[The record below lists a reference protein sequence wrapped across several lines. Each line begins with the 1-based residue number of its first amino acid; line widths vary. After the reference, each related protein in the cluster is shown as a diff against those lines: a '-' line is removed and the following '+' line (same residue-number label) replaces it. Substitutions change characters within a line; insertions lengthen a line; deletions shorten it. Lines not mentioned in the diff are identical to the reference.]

1 MKFGTFVFVSIIAL
15 LSVSAYAETVVDV
28 SNKIDAL
35 GLGIYAPLDGG
46 NGKIEGSEKEGDK
59 RGGNGAIVMSL
70 EKCTTGEDNPCQRSR
85 SAVAYDIG
93 KLEKEDLEGLGTIS
107 YDYYT

>member
-1 MKFGTFVFVSIIAL
+1 MKFGKFMFFSIGAFISLTAN
-15 LSVSAYAETVVDV
+15 AKTIVDV
-28 SNKIDAL
+28 PNKIEAL

-70 EKCTTGEDNPCQRSR
+70 KKCTTGEDNR
-85 SAVAYDIG
+85 
-93 KLEKEDLEGLGTIS
+93 
-107 YDYYT
+107 